1 MVHHISESL
10 SPHFVQLFLKFSFVH
25 LLYLV
30 VTGHK
35 TLQLFILGMQ
45 EEGVRTAPDGGY
57 GWVVC
62 AVVFVICM
70 IADAV
75 INCYGVIMPE
85 IIKTFHCSS
94 SEAALIGAI
103 QSGITY
109 TLAIFIFAL
118 ANKIGCRYHKKC

>member
-1 MVHHISESL
+1 MHHIHISESL
-10 SPHFVQLFLKFSFVH
+10 NLCSVVSDIQLCTLV
-25 LLYLV
+25 LYLV

-45 EEGVRTAPDGGY
+45 EEGIRTAPDGGY

-70 IADAV
+70 IADGV

-85 IIKTFHCSS
+85 IIKTFNCSS

-118 ANKIGCRYHKKC
+118 ANKIGCR